1 MDFNNFDNDAA
12 FAVCSTTELYELGLI
27 TDFDLYELFAPW
39 ESESEDIAQ
48 AA

>member
-27 TDFDLYELFAPW
+27 TDSDLDELFAPW
-39 ESESEDIAQ
+39 ESETEEIAQ